1 MASRSVPDLAPM
13 AESDTQARLDALDL
27 YEIMDTPAEVEFDDI
42 AHLAADIC
50 ESATALVSLVA
61 EERQWFK
68 ARVGFDACQTPIGQS
83 ICVHALQRPGLLV
96 IPDLTADPR
105 SMENTLVTGP
115 PHIRFYAGAR
125 LETPEGIGI
134 GTLCVL
140 DDKPRPDGLTDRQ
153 ASSLERLARQVMT
166 QFALRRAINERDAA
180 EERRRFL
187 NEELA
192 HRMKNTMATVQAIAT
207 QTLRGVTERE
217 AVEAFGKRLH
227 AIASAHGVLLQRS
240 WSGASMAAV
249 VEAMVGT
256 FDLDERFDLSG
267 PPVDLAPRAT
277 LSLSLLLHELATNAL
292 KYGSLSS
299 ETGRIAIGWRI
310 EPADGDDELV
320 LEWRESG
327 GPPPSV
333 PRGRGFG
340 SRLIAM
346 GLAGTGGSELRYP
359 AEGFFAVFK
368 APVSQVVES

>member
-42 AHLAADIC
+42 AYLAADIC

-96 IPDLTADPR
+96 IPDLTTDPR

-125 LETPEGIGI
+125 LETPDGIAI

-140 DDKPRPDGLTDRQ
+140 DDKPRPGGLTDRQ
-153 ASSLERLARQVMT
+153 ATSLERLARQVMT
-166 QFALRRAINERDAA
+166 QFALRRAIRERDAA

-207 QTLRGVTERE
+207 QTLRGVTERD
-217 AVEAFGKRLH
+217 AVEAFNKRLH

-249 VEAMVGT
+249 VEAMIGT
-256 FDLDERFDLSG
+256 FDMDERFDVSG
-267 PPVDLAPRAT
+267 PPVDLGARAT

-292 KYGSLSS
+292 KYGSLSC
-299 ETGRIAIGWRI
+299 ETGRTAIDWRI
-310 EPADGDDELV
+310 EPSDDENRLV

-327 GPPPSV
+327 GPSPSV
-333 PRGRGFG
+333 PQGRGFG

-359 AEGFFAVFK
+359 PEGFSAVFR
-368 APVSQVVES
+368 APVSQVLEA

>member
-13 AESDTQARLDALDL
+13 AESNTQARLEALDL
-27 YEIMDTPAEVEFDDI
+27 YAIMDTPAEVEFDDI
-42 AHLAADIC
+42 AALAAEIC

-61 EERQWFK
+61 DERQWFK
-68 ARVGFDACQTPIGQS
+68 ARVGFDACETPIGQS
-83 ICVHALQRPGLLV
+83 ICVHALARPGLLV

-105 SMENTLVTGP
+105 TMDNTLVTGP
-115 PHIRFYAGAR
+115 PHVRFYAGAR
-125 LETPEGIGI
+125 LETPDGVGM

-140 DDKPRPDGLTDRQ
+140 DDKPRPGGLTERQ
-153 ASSLERLARQVMT
+153 ANSLERLARQVMT
-166 QFALRRAINERDAA
+166 QFALRRAIAQRDAA

-207 QTLRGVTERE
+207 QTLRGVTEKD
-217 AVEAFGKRLH
+217 AVEAFRKRLH

-240 WSGASMAAV
+240 WSGASIAAV
-249 VEAMVGT
+249 VEATLGT
-256 FDLDERFDLSG
+256 FDMNERFDVSG
-267 PPVDLAPRAT
+267 PKIELGARAT

-299 ETGRIAIGWRI
+299 EGGRIAIDWRV
-310 EPADGDDELV
+310 EPGDGESELV

-327 GPPPSV
+327 GPAPTTPQA
-333 PRGRGFG
+333 RGFG

-346 GLAGTGGSELRYP
+346 GLTGTGGSELRYP
-359 AEGFFAVFK
+359 TEGFSAMFR
-368 APVSQVVES
+368 APTSQVLEA

>member
-1 MASRSVPDLAPM
+1 M